1 MFIDVFSHILPKKF
15 QERVEKSLPDRDPTL
30 NLSRYA
36 ATIPTLV
43 DLDARF
49 RIMDRF
55 EDYLQVLTIATPPVE
70 AVKDPALAAELAQ
83 AANDE
88 LAELVHRYP
97 NRFIAGVAALPLNN
111 MEAALKEAD
120 RAIKDLRL
128 RGVQMFTDVNDR
140 PLDDPEFWPLY
151 EKMAA
156 YNLPILIHPKKAS
169 TIPDYPGEAHSKYR
183 VWTKLGWPYATALA
197 MTRLVYGGVMEK
209 YPGLKIVTHHCGGL
223 IPFLAGRITWND
235 DFNEMT
241 MGHRD
246 IFLPQNALDYYRMF
260 YYDTAVNGHVAA
272 LRCGLTFCGIDR
284 MIFATDFPFGN
295 QLGNRLIRDTIR
307 SVEELGL
314 SEIERRK
321 IFENNPIRLLKLPLA
336 EF

>member
-1 MFIDVFSHILPKKF
+1 MVIDVFSHILPKKF
-15 QERVEKSLPDRDPTL
+15 QERIEKSLPDRDPTL
-30 NLSRYA
+30 NLTRYA

-43 DLDARF
+43 DLDERF

-55 EDYLQVLTIATPPVE
+55 EDYLQVLTIATPPIE
-70 AVKDPALAAELAQ
+70 AVKDPALAAELA
-83 AANDE
+83 AAGNDE
-88 LAELVHRYP
+88 LAELVHRHP
-97 NRFIAGVAALPLNN
+97 NRFIAGIAALPLNN
-111 MEAALKEAD
+111 MEAALREAD
-120 RAIKDLRL
+120 RAIRDLRL

-169 TIPDYPGEAHSKYR
+169 TIPDYPGEASSKYR

-197 MTRLVYGGVMEK
+197 MTRLVYSGVLEK
-209 YPGLKIVTHHCGGL
+209 YPTLKIVTHHCGGL

-246 IFLPQNALDYYRMF
+246 IFLQRNALDYYRLF
-260 YYDTAVNGHVAA
+260 YYDTAVNGYAAA
-272 LRCGLTFCGIDR
+272 LRCGLSFAGIDR
-284 MIFATDFPFGN
+284 MVFATDFPFGN

-314 SEIERRK
+314 GESDRRK
-321 IFENNPIRLLKLPLA
+321 IYENNPIRLLRLPLA